1 MELEGV
7 RKFSILDSSETS
19 TLAFMINAAEDGSR
33 YRTLQKLDCAVQ
45 QLENGMERT
54 FFVNDLTISGD
65 IDLVLVTLGDGKAR
79 LNMAILREGKLLI
92 SKNSGKIRYTT
103 LYSEAESNYDDKEYT
118 SNFERLVSIIDPAI
132 ADEVKPMLYYDEE
145 SNMVRARVKL
155 LPKKSYI
162 ALQVTED

>member
-45 QLENGMERT
+45 QLENGMKRT

-65 IDLVLVTLGDGKAR
+65 IDIVLVTLGDGKAR
-79 LNMAILREGKLLI
+79 LNMAILREGKLLV
-92 SKNSGKIRYTT
+92 SKNSGK
-103 LYSEAESNYDDKEYT
+103 KEKLNEDVH
-118 SNFERLVSIIDPAI
+118 SDSKRNF
-132 ADEVKPMLYYDEE
+132 
-145 SNMVRARVKL
+145 NN
-155 LPKKSYI
+155 
-162 ALQVTED
+162 